1 MKYLLIAV
9 VSFIVICIIVLLV
22 VRELVRRAD
31 HYEMLNNAIADYLTD
46 SYNFDI
52 THYPDITE
60 EEIIN
65 HIKRLSERKK

>member
-22 VRELVRRAD
+22 LRELVRRAD
-31 HYEMLNNAIADYLTD
+31 HYEMLNNAMADYLTD

-52 THYPDITE
+52 KHYPDITE